1 MALQERFH
9 RDSTGSSLP
18 EALARFAQV
27 DEPSGPATLRSLSW
41 AALGTDLTMM
51 ALSMTVGYIA
61 WPGHNPWPAVVIIS
75 FLWMTSLAARGGYDP
90 RRIGVGSDEFKHVFS
105 STVVIFTLIA
115 SLAYAFNLTVG
126 RNFLIATFISG
137 LMLLP
142 IGRRVLR
149 IWVFSRRRAGAY
161 LQKTLVIGSGP
172 NRDDLVAR
180 LSRDRRAGF
189 EVVSSLSGP
198 RADSADLDAWL
209 NDVEDVIRDHNLD
222 AVAVTQTPT
231 INSEVIRRL
240 SWRLEGPNVDLLVA
254 PALGDITGPRLAVR
268 PAAGLPLLHLEE
280 PRLAGPQAI
289 VKRGFDLSL
298 SILLLVLLFPL
309 LLLTALAIKT
319 TSRGPIFFI
328 QERVGKAGQVYRL
341 IKFRSMVDGAEHQHD
356 DVLGIGSTTP
366 DQYVADPRIT
376 PLGRFLRRWSLDEL
390 PQLLNVIRGQMS
402 LVGPRPMLVNELPLL
417 GDTDHRRHITMPGM
431 TGLWQVMG
439 RKEVPWD
446 ERMQMDLRYVEN
458 WSLTLDLVI
467 MVKTIK
473 AVATGRGAH

>member
-61 WPGHNPWPAVVIIS
+61 WPGHNPWPAVVVIS

-254 PALGDITGPRLAVR
+254 PALGDITGPGWPCGPLRDFPCCTWR
-268 PAAGLPLLHLEE
+268 SPASPA
-280 PRLAGPQAI
+280 PR
-289 VKRGFDLSL
+289 
-298 SILLLVLLFPL
+298 
-309 LLLTALAIKT
+309 
-319 TSRGPIFFI
+319 
-328 QERVGKAGQVYRL
+328 
-341 IKFRSMVDGAEHQHD
+341 RSSSV
-356 DVLGIGSTTP
+356 VST
-366 DQYVADPRIT
+366 
-376 PLGRFLRRWSLDEL
+376 
-390 PQLLNVIRGQMS
+390 
-402 LVGPRPMLVNELPLL
+402 
-417 GDTDHRRHITMPGM
+417 
-431 TGLWQVMG
+431 
-439 RKEVPWD
+439 
-446 ERMQMDLRYVEN
+446 
-458 WSLTLDLVI
+458 
-467 MVKTIK
+467 
-473 AVATGRGAH
+473 